1 MDDLTPHSFIPVPQI
16 AEPLTHSMR
25 SSANDWTVPTF
36 RLDRKCVVLH
46 DLTDPPRDAAEYEQ
60 KRDAA
65 ESALGTR
72 DFRNITN
79 SAMSRIYTTCL
90 SMVLASEMSRS
101 GSGQVESQDFD
112 PPPSSSGNPGS
123 HQGSNL
129 GT

>member
-1 MDDLTPHSFIPVPQI
+1 VDDLTPHSFIPVPQI

-36 RLDRKCVVLH
+36 RLGECVVLH

-72 DFRNITN
+72 GFRNITN

-90 SMVLASEMSRS
+90 SMVLASGMSGR
-101 GSGQVESQDFD
+101 GSGQVESDFD
-112 PPPSSSGNPGS
+112 PPPSSNGNPGS